1 MRPRVL
7 ERGAGALCYTI
18 YASVPC
24 HAAHIYQSMV
34 TSFFGHSLQCI
45 EGVFC
50 LIVIR

>member
-24 HAAHIYQSMV
+24 HAAHIYQWSQVSLV
-34 TSFFGHSLQCI
+34 THCNALKVFSVLLSLDK
-45 EGVFC
+45 
-50 LIVIR
+50 